1 VREKSSSS
9 WICTQSR
16 VPGGAQQG
24 RELAGLPAEHAD
36 NGCEFFGEQ
45 EEPAIGDGLLIAQG
59 VEDAVWGGS
68 GLFVAGIVTIQI
80 S

>member
-1 VREKSSSS
+1 V
-9 WICTQSR
+9 
-16 VPGGAQQG
+16 
-24 RELAGLPAEHAD
+24 D

-59 VEDAVWGGS
+59 AEDAVWGGS